1 VRNGDFEQALAAT
14 WNVASNHAASAVST
28 AIKHS
33 GNASLHLI
41 ANRGGRDED
50 TAVWQDTEPLT
61 PGRTYTLSYWYLPST
76 NGVDL
81 TVGLADQSLVSQ
93 HSIQPDKMATPGA
106 ANDNPATAAE
116 VYINEWMAANSK
128 TLADPADRKFSDWFE
143 LFNPG
148 PQPVDLSGY
157 SLSDDPTNTAKC
169 RIPAGTMIGVNGFL
183 VVWAD
188 QDTQQNGQNADLHVN
203 FKLSQTGEFIGLYA
217 PDGALVDS
225 VSFGAQ
231 TVDASQ
237 GRWPDGQEGAFYSMA
252 TPSPGKPNVVAPI
265 GPHPLRITGLRRLTG
280 STVTLTWESE
290 GGQYYQVQCKNSL
303 TDPTWADLGLPVR
316 AEGGS
321 ASLTDEIS
329 GLPGLRIYRV
339 LLVK

>member
-1 VRNGDFEQALAAT
+1 V
-14 WNVASNHAASAVST
+14 
-28 AIKHS
+28 I
-33 GNASLHLI
+33 
-41 ANRGGRDED
+41 
-50 TAVWQDTEPLT
+50 LT
-61 PGRTYTLSYWYLPST
+61 RH
-76 NGVDL
+76 DL
-81 TVGLADQSLVSQ
+81 TRETIMDYLNYHDLA
-93 HSIQPDKMATPGA
+93 PDYSYGVNADTRSRTRQVYQNPTPGA
-106 ANDNPATAAE
+106 ANDNPATPAK

-169 RIPAGTMIGVNGFL
+169 RIPAGTMIGSSGFL

-203 FKLSQTGEFIGLYA
+203 FKLSQTGEFIGLYTPA
-217 PDGALVDS
+217 GALVDS

-252 TPSPGKPNVVAPI
+252 TPSPGKPNVIAPI
-265 GPHPLRITGLRRLTG
+265 GPNPLRITGLRRLTG
-280 STVTLTWESE
+280 SMVTLTWESE

-303 TDPTWADLGLPVR
+303 TDPAWADLGLPVR
-316 AEGGS
+316 AEGVS